1 MALSQPQL
9 KKRSLVVAILAIAAV
24 CNVHVD
30 VQRESPDAD
39 VIRAFRKVMLKA
51 HPDKGGS
58 TADAQRLQGARAAW
72 EDACSRAPKGRPKTG
87 QRQQAVLQKF
97 REAWLPH
104 VSSFQDRCPV
114 PTCTVVARAA
124 LAPGEK

>member
-9 KKRSLVVAILAIAAV
+9 KKRALVVAILAIAAV

-87 QRQQAVLQKF
+87 HRQQERQPRGQRTGAAVSPKTILPLMLLQ
-97 REAWLPH
+97 AL
-104 VSSFQDRCPV
+104 VY
-114 PTCTVVARAA
+114 PTR
-124 LAPGEK
+124 